1 MAAPG
6 SGQPQQVIRA
16 GEDHYDVEG
25 DTDLDITGGAMV
37 MSGGQRLV
45 GPGGQVI
52 VAAPGQQLVRTSGG
66 EVTVLSA
73 DHNLLIHHSGQILVQ
88 PQQPQT
94 QQTVA
99 QPRPGNIHD
108 MTLLLAMKI
117 CPDQK
122 NLDNFS
128 PRL

>member
-1 MAAPG
+1 
-6 SGQPQQVIRA
+6 
-16 GEDHYDVEG
+16 
-25 DTDLDITGGAMV
+25 MV

-73 DHNLLIHHSGQILVQ
+73 EHNLIHTSGQILV
-88 PQQPQT
+88 QPQT

-99 QPRPGNIHD
+99 QPRPGILHD
-108 MTLLLAMKI
+108 LIACYVHLSRPKELY
-117 CPDQK
+117 
-122 NLDNFS
+122 
-128 PRL
+128 

>member
-88 PQQPQT
+88 PQT

-99 QPRPGNIHD
+99 QPRPGILHD
-108 MTLLLAMKI
+108 LIACYVHLSRPKELY
-117 CPDQK
+117 
-122 NLDNFS
+122 
-128 PRL
+128 

>member
-16 GEDHYDVEG
+16 GEAHHNVEG
-25 DTDLDITGGAMV
+25 DTDLNITGGAMV

-66 EVTVLSA
+66 EITVSSAEHNLISYPHLRSDPGPAPTASNSA
-73 DHNLLIHHSGQILVQ
+73 DSGTAKARY
-88 PQQPQT
+88 PT
-94 QQTVA
+94 
-99 QPRPGNIHD
+99 
-108 MTLLLAMKI
+108 
-117 CPDQK
+117 
-122 NLDNFS
+122 
-128 PRL
+128 

>member
-1 MAAPG
+1 
-6 SGQPQQVIRA
+6 
-16 GEDHYDVEG
+16 
-25 DTDLDITGGAMV
+25 MV

-73 DHNLLIHHSGQILVQ
+73 DHNLIHHITQVRSWSSLNSLKLNRQWHSQGQVSY
-88 PQQPQT
+88 
-94 QQTVA
+94 
-99 QPRPGNIHD
+99 
-108 MTLLLAMKI
+108 MTLLLAMYI

-122 NLDNFS
+122 NCIRNTLTIIAK
-128 PRL
+128 LVKAL